1 MAPKTYQFFCFMI
14 TAIGAEYP
22 CITYWILTVLLA
34 IGLLEGQPV
43 KYIMRKGKVC
53 MSLHLLYLLNHC

>member
-1 MAPKTYQFFCFMI
+1 MI